1 MRGPDTI
8 AGNHDYYSQTTVGAE
23 IEYGRV
29 RVPGSTGRWRFPV
42 TSDDEPW
49 YDFVESFRDRQGQT
63 VTVHFFMLDTVKW
76 GASPPLPLLLQ
87 GWPREMGCAS
97 SIKLGRHLKMNLGG
111 HPVGLCQPDAK
122 KFNRPRVDTKLV
134 RRSWLVAKVGGAG
147 RYRRAMT
154 ACQGDPCC
162 VYSNW
167 TKYLDA
173 RCEVLQPW
181 DPSRDGWQLRIS
193 CDLENRLSRYG
204 AAQRRWLEDRLN
216 RSHAHWK
223 VVVGH
228 HPVWSVADHG
238 GCCMHAH
245 LYIIL
250 LISSRGCCPRP
261 APCL

>member
-76 GASPPLPLLLQ
+76 
-87 GWPREMGCAS
+87 
-97 SIKLGRHLKMNLGG
+97 
-111 HPVGLCQPDAK
+111 VGLCQPDAK

-250 LISSRGCCPRP
+250 LISSRGHCPGP
-261 APCL
+261 ACEPTPNPWLLHRS